1 MNLVTMQDDDAESG
15 DAIAKHSVYRG
26 SRKHVID
33 WTGKASFLN
42 DLRQTIGPL
51 SLSIGGGFTCMPRG
65 ADSPKE
71 ARLEEFGPHWIPD
84 LAAWTEIQS
93 WWLRYRRRA
102 NTPNWDIAVGCQI
115 DQRPGLILVEAKA
128 NWPELGIDGKK
139 LPRNASQ
146 RSRENHE
153 HIGRAIDQA
162 CSAWQSIDKRVK
174 FTRDS
179 HYQLANRLAFTWKLA
194 TLGFPIVLLYL
205 GFTGDEGLRAEVGPP
220 FSSDEDW
227 RKAFAEY
234 IQNIFPADLLDKRV
248 EFTQVPV
255 WVIARSRSVIE
266 ISASRLQN
274 RGL

>member
-1 MNLVTMQDDDAESG
+1 M
-15 DAIAKHSVYRG
+15 YRG

-33 WTGKASFLN
+33 WTGRPSFLGE
-42 DLRQTIGPL
+42 LRQTIGSLP
-51 SLSIGGGFTCMPRG
+51 LSIGGRFAWMPRG
-65 ADSPKE
+65 ADNPTE
-71 ARLEEFGPHWIPD
+71 ARLEEFGPKWIPD
-84 LAAWTEIQS
+84 LPAWIEIQS

-102 NTPNWDIAVGCQI
+102 NTPNWDIAVGCQV

-128 NWPELGIDGKK
+128 NWPELGIGGKK

-153 HIGRAIDQA
+153 HIGHAIDQA
-162 CSAWQSIDKRVK
+162 CLGWQGIDKRVR

-194 TLGFPIVLLYL
+194 SLGFPIVLLYL

-220 FSSDEDW
+220 FSNDEDW

-234 IQNIFPADLLDKRV
+234 IQDIFPTDLLDKRV
-248 EFTQVPV
+248 EFNQAPV
-255 WVIARSRSVIE
+255 WVIARSRPVME

-274 RGL
+274 RGT